1 MDITTVALIFITL
14 FLTISVIL
22 AAKNDRT
29 YRLQMLFIEAVGMY
43 QMEKLSKGEFTYEV
57 EFDDLEEYNKTL
69 FRMWDWGYTR
79 ILPPEKLEIIL
90 PYVLQIKRERKNG

>member
-1 MDITTVALIFITL
+1 MDITTVALIFTTL
-14 FLTISVIL
+14 FLTILVIF

-29 YRLQMLFIEAVGMY
+29 YRLQTLFIEAIDMY
-43 QMEKLSKGEFTYEV
+43 QTEKISKGEFTYDV

-79 ILPPEKLEIIL
+79 LLPPEKLEIIL
-90 PYVLQIKRERKNG
+90 PYVLQVRREWKNG